1 MRIRKSAGIFGAHD
15 KNPINRIPF
24 FVIPL
29 YYFVLQRRGFYG
41 KRSNT
46 SSSYECRFKRKGRNI
61 IQRNGM
67 PFVITANHKNT
78 YGRLSR
84 YANPGLMEKE
94 AGAMERAMIN
104 KHEETDFYL
113 Q

>member
-1 MRIRKSAGIFGAHD
+1 
-15 KNPINRIPF
+15 
-24 FVIPL
+24 
-29 YYFVLQRRGFYG
+29 
-41 KRSNT
+41 
-46 SSSYECRFKRKGRNI
+46 
-61 IQRNGM
+61 M

-78 YGRLSR
+78 YGRLYR

>member
-1 MRIRKSAGIFGAHD
+1 
-15 KNPINRIPF
+15 
-24 FVIPL
+24 
-29 YYFVLQRRGFYG
+29 
-41 KRSNT
+41 
-46 SSSYECRFKRKGRNI
+46 
-61 IQRNGM
+61 M

-104 KHEETDFYL
+104 KHEKTDFYL